1 MQKICG
7 IVVFTISLLIIF
19 EQLFKLTIFT
29 IKYNNIY
36 DYGKELKNLCKNE
49 FTEYETERYQ
59 MSLNENYLTI
69 SNLTKKNNLLNIL
82 IISIIITIVVSIIYS
97 ILIYSIFSNINFDKN
112 YTIITKIYIFIIIL
126 LCILVILYPILT
138 IYYKLRHNNIDL
150 NIFKIGYN
158 LNFFDYNRTD
168 ISYYIQIIVSIT
180 IISLILLKIISI
192 KYKLKLP
199 DFIIDNNYININES
213 KELIFYIIYSFIYIS
228 IILYI
233 GNIIEL
239 YLGNNIENKNKNSE
253 KLNISSYINNI
264 LGINNH
270 DSYISKIEKV
280 NIKEKKFDVVDE
292 YYANIELNI
301 NDIKNNTRVYETIID
316 DINKYCTSNDV
327 NIIDEII
334 QEIIKNIKEDKNI
347 KINKEKLQT
356 ICSENYIDTII
367 DSIKIKIE
375 NLNDEIKKNK
385 QAKKNNNN
393 IKDEY
398 EKVEITENFG
408 KFRDSIS
415 GIIFILI
422 IFMIIISIIY
432 YIISQYEIKDNNYL
446 SNNIYNFIIIPF
458 LSLFIILFLINATYE
473 YNKIFHENLIK
484 NVNDNYKFN
493 LNKMHNV
500 MNDILYK
507 YRDQDYKSSIDKKD
521 IIAKIN
527 NELYKNGEN
536 GENGENGVLIDT
548 DNKPIFYIIE
558 SETNEPICN
567 NLNYTNIKKLIENLL
582 IIFDIDNDV
591 FKKLLKH
598 LSIIN
603 INKERT
609 EEEIANYIRYKI
621 IYKNKEYKKI
631 YDNILEKI
639 IDLEK
644 KKIQKELIN
653 NYIILL
659 IYNIYIISKELSKI
673 IKDINDNNNLNINIL
688 IRKQEDYILVEEKN
702 ALIRY
707 VNQLEKSIEIFYD
720 KIDKY
725 YEKIEEID
733 NSIYNEKE
741 IEEEINVIKNNYNII
756 NNNYENNNINIVENL
771 ENNDKKIDNNIIN
784 NNIRV
789 INYNL
794 LILIITYIICTI
806 LIKYIR

>member
-36 DYGKELKNLCKNE
+36 DYGKQLKNLCKNE

-82 IISIIITIVVSIIYS
+82 IISIIITIVISIIYS

-112 YTIITKIYIFIIIL
+112 YTIFTKIYIFIIIL

-158 LNFFDYNRTD
+158 LNFFDSNRTD

-199 DFIIDNNYININES
+199 DFIIDNNYININEN
-213 KELIFYIIYSFIYIS
+213 KELIFYIIYSIIYIS

-239 YLGNNIENKNKNSE
+239 YLGNNNENKNKNSE
-253 KLNISSYINNI
+253 KLNISLYINNI

-270 DSYISKIEKV
+270 DSYISKIEKE
-280 NIKEKKFDVVDE
+280 NIKEKKFEDVDE
-292 YYANIELNI
+292 YYANLELNI

-316 DINKYCTSNDV
+316 DIEKYCTSNDV

-347 KINKEKLQT
+347 KINKENLQT

-408 KFRDSIS
+408 KFRDSIN

-446 SNNIYNFIIIPF
+446 SNNIYNYIIIPF

-473 YNKIFHENLIK
+473 YNKIFHKNLIK

-493 LNKMHNV
+493 LNEMHNQ
-500 MNDILYK
+500 MNDILHKYK
-507 YRDQDYKSSIDKKD
+507 DPDYQLPIDKDD
-521 IIAKIN
+521 IITKIN
-527 NELYKNGEN
+527 NELYKNDKDDKDDINSVQNEN
-536 GENGENGVLIDT
+536 
-548 DNKPIFYIIE
+548 NKPIFYIIE
-558 SETNEPICN
+558 SGTNDPICN
-567 NLNYTNIKKLIENLL
+567 NLNYNNIKKLIENLL

-598 LSIIN
+598 LSIIY

-621 IYKNKEYKKI
+621 IDKNEEYKKI

-639 IDLEK
+639 IELEEE
-644 KKIQKELIN
+644 KIQKELIN

-673 IKDINDNNNLNINIL
+673 IKDKNDNNIKKLITKLNNRSDISL
-688 IRKQEDYILVEEKN
+688 EEKN

-707 VNQLEKSIEIFYD
+707 VNQLEKSIENFYD
-720 KIDKY
+720 KIHKY
-725 YEKIEEID
+725 YEKIKEID

-741 IEEEINVIKNNYNII
+741 IEEEINVIKNNFNII

-794 LILIITYIICTI
+794 LILIITYIICII

>member
-375 NLNDEIKKNK
+375 NLNDEIKKINK
-385 QAKKNNNN
+385 QKK
-393 IKDEY
+393 
-398 EKVEITENFG
+398 
-408 KFRDSIS
+408 
-415 GIIFILI
+415 
-422 IFMIIISIIY
+422 III
-432 YIISQYEIKDNNYL
+432 
-446 SNNIYNFIIIPF
+446 
-458 LSLFIILFLINATYE
+458 IL
-473 YNKIFHENLIK
+473 
-484 NVNDNYKFN
+484 
-493 LNKMHNV
+493 KMN
-500 MNDILYK
+500 M
-507 YRDQDYKSSIDKKD
+507 KK
-521 IIAKIN
+521 
-527 NELYKNGEN
+527 
-536 GENGENGVLIDT
+536 
-548 DNKPIFYIIE
+548 
-558 SETNEPICN
+558 
-567 NLNYTNIKKLIENLL
+567 
-582 IIFDIDNDV
+582 
-591 FKKLLKH
+591 
-598 LSIIN
+598 
-603 INKERT
+603 
-609 EEEIANYIRYKI
+609 
-621 IYKNKEYKKI
+621 
-631 YDNILEKI
+631 
-639 IDLEK
+639 
-644 KKIQKELIN
+644 
-653 NYIILL
+653 
-659 IYNIYIISKELSKI
+659 
-673 IKDINDNNNLNINIL
+673 
-688 IRKQEDYILVEEKN
+688 
-702 ALIRY
+702 
-707 VNQLEKSIEIFYD
+707 
-720 KIDKY
+720 
-725 YEKIEEID
+725 
-733 NSIYNEKE
+733 
-741 IEEEINVIKNNYNII
+741 
-756 NNNYENNNINIVENL
+756 
-771 ENNDKKIDNNIIN
+771 
-784 NNIRV
+784 
-789 INYNL
+789 
-794 LILIITYIICTI
+794 
-806 LIKYIR
+806 